1 MTFDHRL
8 LTIEG
13 SFRTHFFF
21 LWNPQSVNVSVAVEP
36 QALLQALPSELEPAP
51 LHRFRAWF
59 PCARRSDNVLPWE
72 VVTREHFYAIARKA
86 TRGIIFREL
95 GLDKYLEYVAG
106 VYPEVLDE
114 ARRKFKRLA
123 GK

>member
-1 MTFDHRL
+1 M
-8 LTIEG
+8 
-13 SFRTHFFF
+13 
-21 LWNPQSVNVSVAVEP
+21 
-36 QALLQALPSELEPAP
+36 
-51 LHRFRAWF
+51 
-59 PCARRSDNVLPWE
+59 
-72 VVTREHFYAIARKA
+72 
-86 TRGIIFREL
+86 IFREL